1 MWKIKQTITIS
12 KYTHGQ
18 VVACVFIASLTLYF
32 NMFQHV
38 SMNVLFWYMYV
49 SLKNITSE
57 GKELVGCDRATLFLI
72 DTANQTI
79 WAKVVDGMN
88 AIVLPIG
95 VGIAGQA
102 ASGESGTIINIKDA
116 YLDDR
121 FNSR

>member
-1 MWKIKQTITIS
+1 
-12 KYTHGQ
+12 
-18 VVACVFIASLTLYF
+18 
-32 NMFQHV
+32 
-38 SMNVLFWYMYV
+38 
-49 SLKNITSE
+49 LKNITSE

-102 ASGESGTIINIKDA
+102 ASGKSGTIINIKDA

>member
-1 MWKIKQTITIS
+1 
-12 KYTHGQ
+12 
-18 VVACVFIASLTLYF
+18 
-32 NMFQHV
+32 
-38 SMNVLFWYMYV
+38 MNVLFWYI

-72 DTANQTI
+72 DATNQTI